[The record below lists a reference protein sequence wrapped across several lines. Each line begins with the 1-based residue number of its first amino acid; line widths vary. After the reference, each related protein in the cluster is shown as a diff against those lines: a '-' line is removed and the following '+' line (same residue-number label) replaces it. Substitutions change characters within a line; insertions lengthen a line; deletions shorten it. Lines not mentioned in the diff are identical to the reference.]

1 MKFNFSRID
10 RRVIFVL
17 VALSL
22 SLPLLFGLRVKPARM
37 DSADKAYATI
47 EALDQKPGDFAFLAL
62 DFGPNTKA
70 ENLPQA
76 EVIIEHLMRKRIPV
90 ALFSIYVL
98 AEPFLES
105 VPTGVAERLMRE
117 FPGEKWEY
125 GKDWVNLG
133 YNPGGFLII
142 QAIPKSLDLTEL
154 FQKDAR
160 GNRLVDIPALHA
172 GKDMRSMIFAAQFT
186 GLVGTFS
193 TYMQFLMQRNDY
205 KPSFVHGCTSITI
218 PEAYIYMDSG
228 QIKGLLEG
236 IAGAA
241 WYSELL
247 NQHNPGRVPDSSELV
262 NTGLGVAH
270 LVVIFM
276 VLLGN
281 LAALLA
287 RRRVA

>member
-1 MKFNFSRID
+1 MKFDLSRID
-10 RRVIFVL
+10 RRVIFLL
-17 VALSL
+17 VILSL
-22 SLPLLFGLRVKPARM
+22 SLPLVFGLRVKPARM
-37 DSADKAYATI
+37 ESAEKAYATI
-47 EALDQKPGDFAFLAL
+47 EALRPQAGSFAFLAL

-76 EVIIEHLMRKRIPV
+76 EVIVEHLMRKRIPV
-90 ALFSIYVL
+90 VMFSLYVL

-105 VPTGVAERLMRE
+105 VPAGVAERLMRE

-125 GKDWVNLG
+125 GRDWVNLG
-133 YNPGGFLII
+133 YTPGGFLII
-142 QAIPKSLDLTEL
+142 QAIPKSEDLTAL

-160 GNRLVDIPALHA
+160 GNRLADIPALRA
-172 GKDMRSMIFAAQFT
+172 VKDMRSMLFAAEFT
-186 GLVGTFS
+186 GMVGMFS

-205 KPSFVHGCTSITI
+205 KPPFVHGCTSITI

-241 WYSELL
+241 WYSEIL
-247 NQHNPGRVPDSSELV
+247 NQRNPGRVPDSSELV

-287 RRRVA
+287 RRRRK